1 MINAIHNKP
10 AFLKKYAAAFI
21 TVSSALVAVMAGNP
35 AFAHSIKLMIF
46 G

>member
-1 MINAIHNKP
+1 MNNAIHNKP
-10 AFLKKYAAAFI
+10 AFFNKYAAAFI

-35 AFAHSIKLMIF
+35 AFAHSIMLMIF